1 MSFDDILKKIKEDA
15 EEEASR
21 ILKEAD
27 ARSREII
34 EEAEKEALDK
44 SRKDLLKAETE
55 AEEEK
60 RRILALERLEA
71 RRSLLMAKQE
81 AVDEVY
87 AEVLERLR
95 NLSDDE
101 YLSFV
106 RKSVLEAVETGEE
119 TLLISP
125 GDRERITPAFL
136 EGLNGELE
144 KRGLPGSL
152 RMEEVDADLGGGV
165 VLRGEGTE
173 VNLTFSEIVDSV
185 REELEP
191 QVIAILFPREEEAG
205 D

>member
-125 GDRERITPAFL
+125 GDRERIPPEFL
-136 EGLNGELE
+136 EELNSELE

-152 RMEEVDADLGGGV
+152 KVEVLDTDLDGGV
-165 VLRGEGTE
+165 MLRGEGTE
-173 VNLTFSEIVDSV
+173 TNLTFSQILESV
-185 REELEP
+185 KEEVEP
-191 QVIAILFPREEEAG
+191 RVIAVLFPQEEAG
-205 D
+205 